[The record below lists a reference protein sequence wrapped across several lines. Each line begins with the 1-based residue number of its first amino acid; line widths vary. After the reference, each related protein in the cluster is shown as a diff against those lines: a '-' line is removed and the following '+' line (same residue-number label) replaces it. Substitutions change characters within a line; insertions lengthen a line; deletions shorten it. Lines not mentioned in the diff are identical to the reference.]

1 MAMSGP
7 EGSSAAPL
15 SAIRWYFEI
24 SLYLLLLTSV
34 LTLVATGKLD
44 LVSGMASSAALLV
57 KGYRWS
63 RGCRPELSHR
73 AATWLVA
80 SYFVFFPIDLWG
92 FSRALAAGAP
102 SPALYAALLAAIH
115 STFVGL
121 EMRRSAEGACVAPLE
136 PGTPP
141 ARRLNRAL
149 GLTSASTA
157 VSALLT
163 GAVIFFLIPRFSV
176 GYLGGY
182 TLHPSLI
189 SGFSDNVELGQIGA
203 IKKNPAVVMRV
214 RAEDGA
220 QRIRGM
226 RWRGIALTDFDGRR
240 WFTPPHKRSVITL
253 SADGWFLLPQ
263 APQQLRQSSIPFRY
277 TVLLEPL

>member
-92 FSRALAAGAP
+92 FSGRRRNRDRK
-102 SPALYAALLAAIH
+102 
-115 STFVGL
+115 ST
-121 EMRRSAEGACVAPLE
+121 
-136 PGTPP
+136 
-141 ARRLNRAL
+141 RLN
-149 GLTSASTA
+149 
-157 VSALLT
+157 
-163 GAVIFFLIPRFSV
+163 
-176 GYLGGY
+176 
-182 TLHPSLI
+182 
-189 SGFSDNVELGQIGA
+189 
-203 IKKNPAVVMRV
+203 
-214 RAEDGA
+214 
-220 QRIRGM
+220 
-226 RWRGIALTDFDGRR
+226 
-240 WFTPPHKRSVITL
+240 
-253 SADGWFLLPQ
+253 
-263 APQQLRQSSIPFRY
+263 SSH
-277 TVLLEPL
+277 

>member
-15 SAIRWYFEI
+15 SAIRRYFEI

-115 STFVGL
+115 LTLFAMV
-121 EMRRSAEGACVAPLE
+121 V
-136 PGTPP
+136 
-141 ARRLNRAL
+141 RLY
-149 GLTSASTA
+149 SASTTRSEEHTSEPQSRLHL
-157 VSALLT
+157 VCRLL
-163 GAVIFFLIPRFSV
+163 L
-176 GYLGGY
+176 
-182 TLHPSLI
+182 
-189 SGFSDNVELGQIGA
+189 EK
-203 IKKNPAVVMRV
+203 KKN
-214 RAEDGA
+214 
-220 QRIRGM
+220 
-226 RWRGIALTDFDGRR
+226 TDTDNS
-240 WFTPPHKRSVITL
+240 T
-253 SADGWFLLPQ
+253 A
-263 APQQLRQSSIPFRY
+263 SSY
-277 TVLLEPL
+277 G